1 MRKHALLAM
10 LVAIAVMAAA
20 CTSPAPKP
28 SLEGSWVAQDTA
40 GKSGT
45 LSDLILAADGTF
57 TYTGLNALGVP
68 VRFAGTYQKGTSGV
82 APWIRLTYADFPD
95 RPTKWFYRLEPQRL
109 TVSTAVG
116 NLRNG
121 SALVFTRR

>member
-1 MRKHALLAM
+1 MRKRALLVVLA
-10 LVAIAVMAAA
+10 AIAVMAVA

-28 SLEGSWVAQDTA
+28 SLEGSWVVQDTA
-40 GKSGT
+40 GKPGT
-45 LSDLILAADGTF
+45 LSDLTLAADGTF
-57 TYTGLNALGVP
+57 TYAGLNALGSP
-68 VRFAGTYQKGTSGV
+68 VRFAGSYQKGTSGA

-95 RPTKWFYRLEPQRL
+95 RPTRWFYRLEPQRL